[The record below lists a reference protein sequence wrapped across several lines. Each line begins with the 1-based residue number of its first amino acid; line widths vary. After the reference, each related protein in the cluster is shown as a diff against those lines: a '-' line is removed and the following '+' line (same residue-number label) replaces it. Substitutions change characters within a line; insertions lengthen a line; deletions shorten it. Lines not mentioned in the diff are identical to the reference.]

1 MLTSA
6 AVDHLNIISHLES
19 NMVSR
24 ANKVGLNSKPLTV
37 SQTTPG
43 YGSSTNKFFLLCK
56 QIWYVPFFWA
66 LTWFTYWI
74 LHATVVLGTPLTQ
87 LNPIDLIGA
96 AISTSIFVTAL
107 VQQRFHANNR
117 NTVTAYPKEENS
129 AQKIQAKEPLTSQ
142 TNIQTALGNARE
154 NPESSQKLTPPQPVA
169 SATASGVKYSKQNP
183 ASQEILDECLTC
195 ENLINCHHRRSQH
208 IEPQDQGS
216 ENTRCPF
223 AQNARK
229 YLTVQNNIAYLN
241 RPSTTN

>member
-1 MLTSA
+1 M
-6 AVDHLNIISHLES
+6 
-19 NMVSR
+19 MSR
-24 ANKVGLNSKPLTV
+24 ANKVGLNSKSLTV

-43 YGSSTNKFFLLCK
+43 YGSSTKRIFLLCK

-74 LHATVVLGTPLTQ
+74 LRATMVLGTPLTQ

-107 VQQRFHANNR
+107 VQRRFHANYR
-117 NTVTAYPKEENS
+117 NTVTAYPKEKNNV
-129 AQKIQAKEPLTSQ
+129 QKIQAKEPLTSQ
-142 TNIQTALGNARE
+142 MNIQPTLGNARE
-154 NPESSQKLTPPQPVA
+154 KPETSRKLTPPQPVA
-169 SATASGVKYSKQNP
+169 SAAASGVNYFKQHP
-183 ASQEILDECLTC
+183 VSQEILDECLTC

-223 AQNARK
+223 AQSART

>member
-1 MLTSA
+1 
-6 AVDHLNIISHLES
+6 
-19 NMVSR
+19 MVSR
-24 ANKVGLNSKPLTV
+24 VNKVGLNSKPLTV

-43 YGSSTNKFFLLCK
+43 YGSSTKKIFLLCK

-74 LHATVVLGTPLTQ
+74 LRATLVLGTPLAQ

-107 VQQRFHANNR
+107 VQRRFHANNR
-117 NTVTAYPKEENS
+117 NTATAYPKEENN

-142 TNIQTALGNARE
+142 MNIQKALGNARE
-154 NPESSQKLTPPQPVA
+154 KPESSRKLTPPQPVA
-169 SATASGVKYSKQNP
+169 SAADSGVNYFKQHP
-183 ASQEILDECLTC
+183 ASQEISTECLTC

-216 ENTRCPF
+216 ENTICPF
-223 AQNARK
+223 ARRARA
-229 YLTVQNNIAYLN
+229 YSTVQNNIAYLN